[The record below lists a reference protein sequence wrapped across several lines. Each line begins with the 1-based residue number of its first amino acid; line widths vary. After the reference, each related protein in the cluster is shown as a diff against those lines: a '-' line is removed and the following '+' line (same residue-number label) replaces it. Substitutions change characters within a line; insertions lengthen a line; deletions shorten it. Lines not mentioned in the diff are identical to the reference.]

1 MGGAR
6 GGEKQMQELPTQENW
21 SSRMVFLMAAIG
33 AAVGLGNLWKFPYT
47 AGVSGGA
54 AFVIVYIGAIIVV
67 AIPIVMAELLIGRR
81 GRMNP
86 VNSFRVLAEKAGAGR
101 IWGWV
106 GGINIL
112 AVFLILS
119 FYSVIAGWALAY
131 IPKVATGVFTGH
143 SSDAVAAEF
152 SNLLASPAQMAF
164 WHAVFIGLTVY
175 IVSQGIQK
183 GIERAVKLLM
193 PALFVLLLLLV
204 GYAAVAGDFAAALV
218 FLFQADFSKIDA
230 NVILSAVGQAFFS
243 VSVAMGLLISYG
255 SYLDKEINIARAAVI
270 IASVDTLVALLAGL
284 AIFPLVFANG
294 LDAAEG
300 PGLLFVTLPI
310 AFGNM
315 PAGALFG
322 TAFFVLILVSALTSS
337 IAVLEPIVAWADE
350 HKGMKRSLATR
361 LVGIAAWIV
370 GLATVFSFNLW
381 GEVHPL
387 GAFETFKDKTVFDLL
402 DYLTTNIML
411 PLGGLLIAIFAGWI
425 MSKESTMDELGLS
438 KGPVFNAW
446 RFLVRFVC
454 PLAVGAILLANLV

>member
-1 MGGAR
+1 MQ
-6 GGEKQMQELPTQENW
+6 QMESQENW
-21 SSRMVFLMAAIG
+21 SSRMVFLMAAVG

-54 AFVIVYIGAIIVV
+54 AFVIVYIAAIVVV
-67 AIPIVMAELLIGRR
+67 AIPIVMAELMIGRR
-81 GRMNP
+81 GRMSP
-86 VNSFRVLAEKAGAGR
+86 VSSFRVLARQAGAGR

-143 SSDAVAAEF
+143 SGAEVSAVF
-152 SNLLASPAQMAF
+152 TQLLASPLQMAF
-164 WHAVFIGLTVY
+164 WHAIFIALTVY
-175 IVSQGIQK
+175 IVGHGIQK

-193 PALFVLLLLLV
+193 PALFLLLILLV
-204 GYAAVAGDFAAALV
+204 GYAAIAGDFQSAIT

-230 NVILSAVGQAFFS
+230 NVVLSAVGQAFFS
-243 VSVAMGLLISYG
+243 VSVAMGLLIAYG
-255 SYLDKEINIARAAVI
+255 SYLDKDINIPKAAVI
-270 IASVDTLVALLAGL
+270 IAGADTVVALLAGL

-310 AFGNM
+310 AFGQM

-322 TAFFVLILVSALTSS
+322 TVFFVLILVSAVTSS
-337 IAVLEPIVAWADE
+337 IAVMEPIVAWADE
-350 HKGMKRSLATR
+350 HKGMKRSVTTR
-361 LVGIAAWIV
+361 YVGLAAWIV

-381 GEVHPL
+381 GDIHPL
-387 GAFETFKDKTVFDLL
+387 GAFERFRDKTIFDLL
-402 DYLTTNIML
+402 DYLATNILL
-411 PLGGLLIAIFAGWI
+411 PVGGLLIAVFVGWI
-425 MSKESTMDELGLS
+425 MSRESTMEELGLQ
-438 KGPVFNAW
+438 KGPFYSTW
-446 RFLVRFVC
+446 LFLVRFVC
-454 PLAVGAILLANLV
+454 PVAVGAILLANLV